1 MHIDSIK
8 NGIVLDHI
16 KAGKAMELY
25 RVLELNK
32 LECSVAVLM
41 NVPSQKMGRKDM
53 IKIAEDYEV
62 DLGILGYIDP
72 GITVNIIKDGELVEK
87 KKLSLPEKLINVIIC
102 KNPRCITT
110 VESAL
115 DQHFILKDRARGIYR
130 CRFCDA
136 ERKSKALR

>member
-25 RVLELNK
+25 RVLALNK

-53 IKIAEDYEV
+53 IKITEDYEV

-72 GITVNIIKDGELVEK
+72 GITVNIIRDGELVEK
-87 KKLSLPEKLINVIIC
+87 KHLALPERLVNVTHC
-102 KNPRCITT
+102 KNPRCIT
-110 VESAL
+110 VAEPQL
-115 DQHFILKDRARGIYR
+115 DAIFLLNDREKRTYR
-130 CRFCDA
+130 CAYCDT
-136 ERKSKALR
+136 EKQRKI